1 MNSLRRLQ
9 PAPLGR
15 ALAAAPSS
23 LWAAFA
29 VAGTTKATRTPTPTS
44 TSTYQPRQLAQPFSS
59 SSSQLSTGFSFVT
72 NKQHPPVF
80 VHSVYKPKSVP
91 DPIPLVPDVKTFL
104 TIIGRNMKQ
113 HAQKFPSWEALFTLS
128 SAQLRRLGVE
138 NTRDRRY
145 LLRWLQRF
153 REGRFGIGGD
163 FAFVKNG
170 VAELRV
176 VKIADPEDP
185 IKVYKFVINIP
196 APEVPAAAETAEGE
210 EGAEGAEAVE
220 ASENSESETKAAT
233 PAAPEFDENNF
244 DLTSPHVRVR
254 GYKPV
259 GARFISGPYAL
270 PRAVGSHVTV
280 TEGMW
285 EDKRGRKIDG
295 GERRQAEVR
304 FRRRVAERR
313 AAREAIAHATGRS

>member
-15 ALAAAPSS
+15 VLAAAPSS

-29 VAGTTKATRTPTPTS
+29 VGTTKAARTATPTY
-44 TSTYQPRQLAQPFSS
+44 YQPRQLAQPFSS
-59 SSSQLSTGFSFVT
+59 TSSLLSTGFSFDT
-72 NKQHPPVF
+72 NNQHPPVF
-80 VHSVYKPKSVP
+80 VHSVYKPKTVP

-113 HAQKFPSWEALFTLS
+113 HAPKFPSWEALFTLS
-128 SAQLRRLGVE
+128 SKQLRRLGVE
-138 NTRDRRY
+138 NTSDRRY

-153 REGRFGIGGD
+153 REGRFGPGGD
-163 FAFVKNG
+163 FAFVRNG

-185 IKVYKFVINIP
+185 IKVHKFVINIP
-196 APEVPAAAETAEGE
+196 APETPAAAEGE
-210 EGAEGAEAVE
+210 EVAEGAEGAEGE
-220 ASENSESETKAAT
+220 AQAEAAAESATAAE
-233 PAAPEFDENNF
+233 AEHFDENNF

-259 GARFISGPYAL
+259 GARFIKGPYAL
-270 PRAVGSHVTV
+270 PRRVGSHVTV
-280 TEGMW
+280 VEGMW
-285 EDKRGRKIDG
+285 EDKLGRKIDG

-313 AAREAIAHATGRS
+313 AAREALMHASGIA